1 MMNFTI
7 RQEDAKDYELTE
19 KVVQRAFV
27 DAEYS
32 DKREHKLVSR
42 IRKSNAL
49 IPELSLVAVDA
60 NEKIVGHILL
70 SKIKIKNSEQNIE
83 SLALAPVS
91 VLPDYQNRGIGRQL
105 IFEALKRAKELEYQS
120 VIVLGHPKY
129 YPKFGFRKAS
139 ELEINAPFD
148 VPDEA
153 FMVIELKEKALQRF
167 SGTVEYPN
175 VFLE

>member
-1 MMNFTI
+1 MMNFSI
-7 RQEDAKDYELTE
+7 RQEDTGDYELTE

-27 DAEYS
+27 DAEFS
-32 DKREHKLVSR
+32 DKGEHKLVSR
-42 IRKSNAL
+42 IRKGNTF

-60 NEKIVGHILL
+60 NGKIAGHILL
-70 SKIKIKNSEQNIE
+70 SRIKIKNSDQCLE

-105 IFEALKRAKELEYQS
+105 ILEALKRAKELDYQS
-120 VIVLGHPKY
+120 VIVLGHPEY

-139 ELEINAPFD
+139 ELGINAPFD
-148 VPDEA
+148 VPEEA
-153 FMVIELKEKALQRF
+153 FMAIELQDNAFQQF

>member
-1 MMNFTI
+1 MNFTI
-7 RQEDAKDYELTE
+7 RQEDAEDYELTE

-42 IRKSNAL
+42 IRKSNAF

-105 IFEALKRAKELEYQS
+105 ILEALKRAKELEYQS
-120 VIVLGHPKY
+120 VIVLGHPEY
-129 YPKFGFRKAS
+129 YPKFGFKKAS
-139 ELEINAPFD
+139 ELGINAPFD

-153 FMVIELKEKALQRF
+153 FMVIELMEKALHQF